1 MKVVIIEDEN
11 PAIVK
16 LENLLKDY
24 DRNIEVIAKLTTVN
38 DSVEWIGSNSG
49 RVDLYFMDIRL
60 NDGLSFEIFS
70 RVDIK
75 KPVIFITAYNEY
87 AVEAFKVNSIDY
99 LLKPLSYKEL
109 QKSLEKIKSLRENL
123 PAQESMPVQQQGLPY
138 NELSR
143 MLMQM
148 QKKYKA
154 RFLTKVGDHIKSIKT
169 ENILLF
175 YAEGRTVYIITV
187 KNNRYIIDYTLEDL
201 MKHLDPEMFFRAN
214 RTFIVNI
221 NAIEDVLVYSNSRLL
236 IKLNF
241 EFDKEI
247 IVSRDK
253 VALLKSWFEG

>member
-24 DRNIEVIAKLTTVN
+24 DRNIEVIAKLTSVR
-38 DSVEWIGSNSG
+38 DSIDWISSNSDL
-49 RVDLYFMDIRL
+49 VDLYFMDIRL
-60 NDGLSFEIFS
+60 NDGLSFEIFNNVS
-70 RVDIK
+70 IS

-87 AVEAFKVNSIDY
+87 AIQAFKVNSIDY
-99 LLKPLSYKEL
+99 LLKPLSHKEL
-109 QKSLEKIKSLRENL
+109 YKSLEKIKSLRENL
-123 PAQESMPVQQQGLPY
+123 PSQESLPY

-148 QKKYKA
+148 RKKYKT

-169 ENILLF
+169 ENILLY
-175 YAEGRTVYIITV
+175 YAEGRTVFIITA

-201 MKHLDPEMFFRAN
+201 VKHLDPELFFRAN
-214 RTFIVNI
+214 RSFIVNI

-236 IKLNF
+236 IKLNIK
-241 EFDKEI
+241 FDKEI

-253 VALLKSWFEG
+253 VAMLKSWFEG